1 MAIDPICGMTADEST
16 ALSAEKDGRAYYFC
30 SDYCRRKFLG
40 LPDESPTR
48 EAGTKPYYCPMCE
61 GVESDTPGVCPK
73 CGMALESAAPS
84 GKQPEDDSELRDM
97 SKRFLVGLVFG
108 VPVFVLS
115 MGNMGHGGWLAGWV
129 SPGLSRW
136 LEFALATPVVL
147 GCGWPFFQRA
157 WRSILSRH
165 LNMFTLI
172 GLGTSA
178 AYGYS
183 VTAILAPGL
192 FPSSFVQHGSVAIYF
207 EAASTITVL
216 VLLGQVLELR
226 ARRRT
231 GDALR
236 ALLKLAP
243 DKAVVVRPGA
253 DIEVPLAEVRLGDIC
268 RVRPGGRIPVDGRV
282 VEGSGSVDMSMLTGE
297 PIPVDRTA
305 GDDVAAGTVN
315 LAGSFILQAT
325 RVGRDTLFARIVTL
339 VTDAQRSRAPVQR
352 LADRVAALFVPIVAL
367 AAVAAF
373 ILWAWLGPEP
383 RLAYALI
390 SAVSVLIVA
399 CPCALGLATPMAIMV
414 GVGRGAREGVLIRN
428 AEALELMQS
437 VDTVVVDKTGTLT
450 EGNPSVVSV
459 EAFPP
464 FSQDDVLRFAA
475 AVEFH
480 SEHPLARAIVRHA
493 ANDAKSSVIA
503 ADFHSMAGEGV
514 EGTVEGRR
522 VRVGK
527 PGLLGVVADTPPI
540 RDQPADQCRESAL
553 ECGSSLPPFFQRSQT
568 AQDKAGQ
575 QSRTPGLNNSGILSG
590 NANAGGIRVG
600 VTIDGVLAGWIEL
613 SDRLR
618 DTTPE
623 AVSTLHRLG
632 LKVVMLT
639 GDRRNTAEAVAGQLG
654 LDDFAAELSPA
665 DKLDRVKALRGE
677 GRRVAMAGDGIN
689 DAPALAAADVGIAMG
704 TGTDVAMEAAPV
716 TLVKGDLRGIVKA
729 VRLSR
734 SVMRTIRQNLFW
746 AFAYNVVAVPVAA
759 GALYP
764 LTGVLLS
771 PMLAAAAMSFS
782 SVTVVANSLRLRSA
796 RL

>member
-16 ALSAEKDGRAYYFC
+16 ALSAEKDGRVYHFC

-40 LPDESPTR
+40 LPVESPAR
-48 EAGTKPYYCPMCE
+48 ETGAKPYYCPMCE

-73 CGMALESAAPS
+73 CGMALESPAPS
-84 GKQPEDDSELRDM
+84 GEQPEDDSELRDM
-97 SKRFLVGLVFG
+97 SRRFFVGLVFG

-115 MGNMGHGGWLAGWV
+115 MGSMGHGGWLAGWV
-129 SPGLSRW
+129 SPSFSRW

-165 LNMFTLI
+165 PNMFTLI

-216 VLLGQVLELR
+216 VLFGQVLELR
-226 ARRRT
+226 ARRKT

-243 DKAVVVRPGA
+243 DKAAVVRDGA

-297 PIPVDRTA
+297 PIPVDRIA
-305 GDDVAAGTVN
+305 NDDVVAGTVN
-315 LAGSFILQAT
+315 LAGSFLLQAT

-352 LADRVAALFVPIVAL
+352 LADRVAAVFIPIVAL

-437 VDTVVVDKTGTLT
+437 VDTVAVDKTGTLT

-459 EAFPP
+459 DAFPP

-493 ANDAKSSVIA
+493 ASGSKAGA
-503 ADFHSMAGEGV
+503 TATDFHSVVGEGV
-514 EGTVEGRR
+514 EGVVEGHR

-527 PGLLGVVADTPPI
+527 PGLPGSVADT
-540 RDQPADQCRESAL
+540 R
-553 ECGSSLPPFFQRSQT
+553 
-568 AQDKAGQ
+568 
-575 QSRTPGLNNSGILSG
+575 
-590 NANAGGIRVG
+590 GIRVG

-618 DTTPE
+618 ATTPE
-623 AVSTLHRLG
+623 AVSTLHQLG

-665 DKLDRVKALRGE
+665 NKLDRVKALRGE

-729 VRLSR
+729 LRLSR

-746 AFAYNVVAVPVAA
+746 AFAYNVIAVPVAA

-764 LTGVLLS
+764 LTGMLLS
-771 PMLAAAAMSFS
+771 PMLAAAAMSLS

-796 RL
+796 KL